1 MTPPGLHE
9 ARVGWLGR
17 RDDRAR
23 LLAFLLLA
31 LSWASL
37 TSLAGGTLALA
48 CALVCAASSGLGLLH
63 VAKRLKPIL
72 SLLFL
77 LLLLTPFWH
86 PPGAQPLVA
95 AWSWGPSDLG
105 LASAGLLS
113 LRVLS
118 LSTLAIAALDVAPF
132 DQSLQ
137 GLRGLGVPAP
147 LVHTALLTQRALVR
161 FGEDLERIE
170 AALRARGFR
179 ARGLSALPTYA
190 SVAGGLLVR
199 SVGRA
204 ERLEQA
210 MRCRGYEGELI
221 LPAPASPRL
230 ADGALVVFGFS
241 LALAFPLVERWPA

>member
-1 MTPPGLHE
+1 MSPL
-9 ARVGWLGR
+9 RRGWLGK

-23 LLAFLLLA
+23 LFVFLLLA

-37 TSLAGGTLALA
+37 TSVGGAGLALA
-48 CALVCAASSGLGLLH
+48 LALGLTLSSGLGPVH
-63 VAKRLKPIL
+63 VARRLRPVFG
-72 SLLFL
+72 LLFL
-77 LLLLTPFWH
+77 LLLLTPLWH
-86 PPGAQPLVA
+86 PPGAQPLFA
-95 AWSWGPSDLG
+95 GWTWGPSDLG

-113 LRVLS
+113 LRVLA

-161 FGEDLERIE
+161 FREDLTRIE

-179 ARGLSALPTYA
+179 GRGLSAIPTYSA
-190 SVAGGLLVR
+190 VAGGLLVR

-210 MRCRGYEGELI
+210 MRCRGYGGELI
-221 LPAPASPRL
+221 LPTPPPTRL
-230 ADGALVVFGFS
+230 ADWVLVAAGLV
-241 LALAFPLVERWPA
+241 LALAFPLMERLA